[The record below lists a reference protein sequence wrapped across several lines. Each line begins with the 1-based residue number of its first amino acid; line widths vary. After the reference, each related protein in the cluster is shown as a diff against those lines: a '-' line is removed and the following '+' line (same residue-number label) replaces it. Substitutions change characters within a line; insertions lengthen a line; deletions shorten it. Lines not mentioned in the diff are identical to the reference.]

1 MTKRPGWALF
11 TFVVESGDVV
21 LAWTRTQSRPALV
34 VPFKCMRETPLIIS
48 YYYNS
53 SERDRECLMYLTPK
67 LKAGARPLVDSLLFL
82 PKKDTRKSVSRR
94 LQLYSSFPSSLYA

>member
-53 SERDRECLMYLTPK
+53 SERER
-67 LKAGARPLVDSLLFL
+67 
-82 PKKDTRKSVSRR
+82 VS
-94 LQLYSSFPSSLYA
+94 YT

>member
-53 SERDRECLMYLTPK
+53 SERECLIPNSKTESGSP
-67 LKAGARPLVDSLLFL
+67 AFGRFAAIF
-82 PKKDTRKSVSRR
+82 T
-94 LQLYSSFPSSLYA
+94 